1 MRARRSPYRPLKR
14 TRTMSK
20 TPGTP
25 GTTDTPDIL
34 AINCAVALE
43 AAEAQNDASD
53 DALPRFSLLAYTG
66 GPIRTLGF
74 AYPVVV
80 NLDGMNI
87 PAQRRPV
94 RFQHSAFEGVGH
106 TERIA
111 IEDGT
116 LVAEGVV
123 SRDTPAAQEI
133 VASGKKGFPWQASI
147 GASVDELEFIKRDVS
162 VTVNGR
168 KFNGPIYV
176 AHKTTLN
183 EISFVDLGAD
193 QQTRARIAAQ
203 HQKEASAMSDP
214 RNPQTSHTS
223 DTDVTA
229 TEPAPDA
236 SDGNAATDS
245 GSTSRSSASIAASD
259 PAAEIDQ
266 ITARA
271 RNESTRRQRIQE
283 MTAEM
288 LAQRPELA
296 DDLGKLAHAALE
308 AGWKPD
314 KYQLEVMRLSR
325 SYNGIGGPRRQEER
339 LDGSVIEAAL
349 CVAGGLDTELLE
361 SQFAERTLDAANRQ
375 YRHGLG
381 LCDTLLIFAQA
392 NGYRG
397 VSRGNLK
404 DLLQFAFS
412 DVQASGGG
420 FSTLSLPG
428 ILSNVANKFLRAGFE
443 AVESTWR
450 DVAAIRSV
458 RDFKQVSSYSLTGG
472 FVYEEIPPGG
482 ELKHATVGETAYT
495 NQAKTYGRMFGIDR
509 RDLINDDLDALTAV
523 PRRLGRGGAL
533 KLNEVFWSTFLNN
546 AAFFAAGNNN
556 YADGV
561 DTALGIDALTQAE
574 TLFLDQTD
582 PDGHPLAVAPVIL
595 LVPNALYV
603 PATQIMN
610 STELRDPAST
620 KKTPVANP
628 HAGKFRPVRASYL
641 SNPKYT
647 GYSSKAWYVL
657 ADPGDMPVI
666 EVAFLNGQQQ
676 PTVESAD
683 ADFNNL
689 GIQMRGYHDFGVAL
703 QEGSAAR
710 VEIVP
715 FRWWRGEVLVA

>member
-1 MRARRSPYRPLKR
+1 M
-14 TRTMSK
+14 TK
-20 TPGTP
+20 TE
-25 GTTDTPDIL
+25 TPDIL
-34 AINCAVALE
+34 AFDCAVAIE
-43 AAEAQNDASD
+43 AAAAPDGDSGD
-53 DALPRFSLLAYTG
+53 DALPKFSMIAYTG

-80 NLDGMNI
+80 NLDGMQI
-87 PAQRRPV
+87 PTQRRPV

-111 IEDGT
+111 VEDGT
-116 LVAEGVV
+116 LVAEGLV
-123 SRDTPAAQEI
+123 SRDTKAAQEI

-147 GASVDELEFIKRDVS
+147 GASVEEIEFIKRGVS

-168 KFNGPIYV
+168 KFTGPVYV
-176 AHKTTLN
+176 AHKTSLN

-203 HQKEASAMSDP
+203 HMQETHTMADTQNTQESGAASTDESTKTAGSIEASQPATAQ
-214 RNPQTSHTS
+214 RNGTI
-223 DTDVTA
+223 
-229 TEPAPDA
+229 
-236 SDGNAATDS
+236 N
-245 GSTSRSSASIAASD
+245 ASD

-271 RNESTRRQRIQE
+271 RAESERRQRIQE
-283 MTAEM
+283 MTAEV

-325 SYNGIGGPRRQEER
+325 SYNGIGGPRRQDER
-339 LDGSVIEAAL
+339 LDGSVIEAAM
-349 CVAGGLDTELLE
+349 CMAGGLEPDTLE
-361 SQFAERTLDAANRQ
+361 AQFPERTLDAAQRQ

-381 LCDTLLIFAQA
+381 LCETLLIFAQA

-397 VSRGNLK
+397 YGRSDLK
-404 DLLQFAFS
+404 GLLQFAFA
-412 DVQASGGG
+412 DVQAAGL
-420 FSTLSLPG
+420 STMSLPG

-450 DVAAIRSV
+450 DIAAIRSV

-533 KLNEVFWSTFLNN
+533 KLNEVFWKTFLNN
-546 AAFFAAGNNN
+546 AAFFAAGNGN
-556 YADGV
+556 YAEGV
-561 DTALGIDALTQAE
+561 DTAFGIDSLTQAE

-628 HAGKFRPVRASYL
+628 HAGKFRPVRSSYL
-641 SNPKYT
+641 SNPKYAGFST
-647 GYSSKAWYVL
+647 KAWYVL
-657 ADPGDMPVI
+657 ADPSDMPVV

-703 QEGSAAR
+703 QE
-710 VEIVP
+710 P
-715 FRWWRGEVLVA
+715 RGGVKLKGEA

>member
-1 MRARRSPYRPLKR
+1 M
-14 TRTMSK
+14 
-20 TPGTP
+20 
-25 GTTDTPDIL
+25 TTTPDIL
-34 AINCAVALE
+34 SINCEVAIE
-43 AAEAQNDASD
+43 AAASEQGD
-53 DALPRFSLLAYTG
+53 NALPRFSMIAYTG

-80 NLDGMNI
+80 NLDGMTI
-87 PAQRRPV
+87 PTQQRPV
-94 RFQHSAFEGVGH
+94 RFQHSALEGVGH
-106 TERIA
+106 TQRIA
-111 IEDGT
+111 IEDGK
-116 LVAEGVV
+116 LIAEGVV

-162 VTVNGR
+162 VTINGR
-168 KFNGPIYV
+168 KFSGPIYV

-193 QQTRARIAAQ
+193 QQTSARIAAQ
-203 HQKEASAMSDP
+203 HQQENTPMPDAQKNHDNVSVTDETKNVSAGSIEASQP
-214 RNPQTSHTS
+214 NPAH
-223 DTDVTA
+223 
-229 TEPAPDA
+229 
-236 SDGNAATDS
+236 
-245 GSTSRSSASIAASD
+245 RSSTLNASD

-271 RNESTRRQRIQE
+271 RNESQRRQRIQE
-283 MTAEM
+283 MTAEV
-288 LAQRPELA
+288 LASRPELA
-296 DDLGKLAHAALE
+296 DELGKLAHAALE

-314 KYQLEVMRLSR
+314 KYQLEVMRLGR
-325 SYNGIGGPRRQEER
+325 SYNGIGGPRRQDDR
-339 LDGSVIEAAL
+339 LDGSVVEAAM
-349 CVAGGLDTELLE
+349 CMAGGLETETLE
-361 SQFAERTLDAANRQ
+361 GNFSERTLDAASRQ

-381 LCDTLLIFAQA
+381 LCETLLIFAQA

-397 VSRGNLK
+397 YGRSDLK
-404 DLLQFAFS
+404 GLLQFAFA
-412 DVQASGGG
+412 DVQAAGL
-420 FSTLSLPG
+420 STMSLPG
-428 ILSNVANKFLRAGFE
+428 ILSNVANKFLRAGFD

-450 DVAAIRSV
+450 DIAALRSV

-472 FVYEEIPPGG
+472 FVYEEIAPGG

-546 AAFFAAGNNN
+546 AGFFTAGNNN
-556 YADGV
+556 YAEGM

-574 TLFLDQTD
+574 TMFLDQTD

-628 HAGKFRPVRASYL
+628 HAGKFRPVRSSYL
-641 SNPKYT
+641 SNTNYT
-647 GYSSKAWYVL
+647 GNSTKAWYLL
-657 ADPGDMPVI
+657 ADPNDMPVI

-689 GIQMRGYHDFGVAL
+689 GIQMRGYHDFGCAL
-703 QEGSAAR
+703 QE
-710 VEIVP
+710 P
-715 FRWWRGEVLVA
+715 RGGVRMKGEA

>member
-1 MRARRSPYRPLKR
+1 
-14 TRTMSK
+14 MS
-20 TPGTP
+20 T
-25 GTTDTPDIL
+25 TPDIL
-34 AINCAVALE
+34 AINCEVAIE
-43 AAEAQNDASD
+43 AAGPSGGGNGADG
-53 DALPRFSLLAYTG
+53 LPKFSMVAYTG

-80 NLDGMNI
+80 NLDGMTI
-87 PAQRRPV
+87 PTQQRPV
-94 RFQHSAFEGVGH
+94 RFQHSALEGVGH
-106 TERIA
+106 TQRIA
-111 IEDGT
+111 IEDGK
-116 LVAEGVV
+116 LIAEGVV

-147 GASVDELEFIKRDVS
+147 GASVDELEFIKRDVA
-162 VTVNGR
+162 VTVNRR
-168 KFNGPIYV
+168 KFTGPIYV

-193 QQTRARIAAQ
+193 QQTSARIAAHHPHEHPP
-203 HQKEASAMSDP
+203 HQQQSMQQENGSMPETPNDQTPAITTTANTQTAQTTIEAQ
-214 RNPQTSHTS
+214 QTSPG
-223 DTDVTA
+223 A
-229 TEPAPDA
+229 PAPKTRMP
-236 SDGNAATDS
+236 GIT
-245 GSTSRSSASIAASD
+245 ASD

-266 ITARA
+266 ITAKARA
-271 RNESTRRQRIQE
+271 ESERRQRIQE
-283 MTAEM
+283 MTAEV

-296 DDLGKLAHAALE
+296 DELGKLAHAALE
-308 AGWKPD
+308 AGWKTD
-314 KYQLEVMRLSR
+314 KYQLELMRIGR
-325 SYNGIGGPRRQEER
+325 SFHGIGGPRRQDDR
-339 LDGSVIEAAL
+339 LNGPVIEAAL
-349 CVAGGLDTELLE
+349 CFAGGLDTETLE
-361 SQFAERTLDAANRQ
+361 ANFSEQTLDAASRQ

-381 LCDTLLIFAQA
+381 LCETLLIFAQA

-397 VSRGNLK
+397 YGRSDLK
-404 DLLQFAFS
+404 GLLQFAFA
-412 DVQASGGG
+412 DVQAAGL
-420 FSTLSLPG
+420 STMSLPG
-428 ILSNVANKFLRAGFE
+428 ILSNVANKFLRAGFD

-450 DVAAIRSV
+450 DIAAIRSV

-472 FVYEEIPPGG
+472 FVYEEIAPGG

-546 AAFFAAGNNN
+546 AGFFTAGNNN
-556 YADGV
+556 YAEGA

-574 TLFLDQTD
+574 TMFLDQTD

-603 PATQIMN
+603 PATQVMN
-610 STELRDPAST
+610 STELRDPGSS

-628 HAGKFRPVRASYL
+628 HAGKFRPVRSSYL
-641 SNPKYT
+641 SNTNYT
-647 GYSSKAWYVL
+647 GNSTKAWYLL
-657 ADPGDMPVI
+657 ADPNDMPVI

-703 QEGSAAR
+703 QE
-710 VEIVP
+710 P
-715 FRWWRGEVLVA
+715 RGGVKLKGEA

>member
-1 MRARRSPYRPLKR
+1 M
-14 TRTMSK
+14 TT
-20 TPGTP
+20 TPA
-25 GTTDTPDIL
+25 TTEPPDIL
-34 AINCAVALE
+34 AMDCEVAIE
-43 AAEAQNDASD
+43 AAAPSTEDGTDES
-53 DALPRFSLLAYTG
+53 LPRFSMVAYTG

-80 NLDGMNI
+80 NLDGMKI
-87 PAQRRPV
+87 PTQRRPV

-111 IEDGT
+111 VENGKLLAD
-116 LVAEGVV
+116 GVV
-123 SRDTPAAQEI
+123 SRDTTAAQEI
-133 VASGKKGFPWQASI
+133 VVSGKKGFPWQASI
-147 GASVDELEFIKRDVS
+147 GASVDELEFIKRDVA

-168 KFNGPIYV
+168 KFKGPIYI

-203 HQKEASAMSDP
+203 HLKETQAMPDAH
-214 RNPQTSHTS
+214 SH
-223 DTDVTA
+223 DTDV
-229 TEPAPDA
+229 
-236 SDGNAATDS
+236 AATDS
-245 GSTSRSSASIAASD
+245 APTNDITPQAPLQPQRNSNITASD

-266 ITARA
+266 ITSRARA
-271 RNESTRRQRIQE
+271 ESDRRQRIQA
-283 MTAEM
+283 MTAEV
-288 LAQRPELA
+288 LTQRPELA
-296 DDLGKLAHAALE
+296 DDLGRLAHAALE

-325 SYNGIGGPRRQEER
+325 TYEGIGGPRSQSDRIE
-339 LDGSVIEAAL
+339 GSIIEAAL
-349 CVAGGLDTELLE
+349 CFAGGLESETLE
-361 SQFAERTLDAANRQ
+361 SQFSERTLDAANRE

-381 LCDTLLIFAQA
+381 LCETLLIFAQA

-397 VSRGNLK
+397 FGRSDLK
-404 DLLQFAFS
+404 GLLQFAFS
-412 DVQASGGG
+412 GDMQASG
-420 FSTLSLPG
+420 FSTMSLPG
-428 ILSNVANKFLRAGFE
+428 ILSNVANKFLRAGFD

-450 DVAAIRSV
+450 DIAAIRTV
-458 RDFKQVSSYSLTGG
+458 RDFKQVSSYSLSGG

-482 ELKHATVGETAYT
+482 ELKHASVGETAYT

-533 KLNEVFWSTFLNN
+533 KLNDVFWAEFLSN
-546 AAFFAAGNNN
+546 AAFFVAGNNN

-561 DTALGIDALTQAE
+561 TTALGIDALTQAE
-574 TLFLDQTD
+574 TMFLDQTD
-582 PDGHPLAVAPVIL
+582 PDGHPLAVAPVIM

-610 STELRDPAST
+610 STELRDPSSS
-620 KKTPVANP
+620 KKTPVSNP
-628 HAGKFRPVRASYL
+628 HAGKFRPVRSSYL

-647 GYSSKAWYVL
+647 GASGLAWYIL
-657 ADPGDMPVI
+657 ADPADMPVI

-689 GIQMRGYHDFGVAL
+689 GIQMRGYHDFGVAK
-703 QEGSAAR
+703 QE
-710 VEIVP
+710 P
-715 FRWWRGEVLVA
+715 RGGVKMKGEA

>member
-1 MRARRSPYRPLKR
+1 M
-14 TRTMSK
+14 
-20 TPGTP
+20 
-25 GTTDTPDIL
+25 TTTPDIL
-34 AINCAVALE
+34 AINCEVEIE
-43 AAEAQNDASD
+43 AAASEQSD
-53 DALPRFSLLAYTG
+53 GALPRFSMVAYTG

-80 NLDGMNI
+80 NLDGMTI
-87 PAQRRPV
+87 PTQQRPV
-94 RFQHSAFEGVGH
+94 RFQHSALEGVGH
-106 TERIA
+106 TQRIA
-111 IEDGT
+111 IEDGK
-116 LVAEGVV
+116 LFSEGVV

-147 GASVDELEFIKRDVS
+147 GASVDELEFIKRDVA
-162 VTVNGR
+162 VTINGR
-168 KFNGPIYV
+168 KFTGPIYV

-193 QQTRARIAAQ
+193 QQTSATIAAQ
-203 HQKEASAMSDP
+203 HTTNQEK
-214 RNPQTSHTS
+214 QTMPDTS
-223 DTDVTA
+223 KDQSTT
-229 TEPAPDA
+229 T
-236 SDGNAATDS
+236 SQ
-245 GSTSRSSASIAASD
+245 GSTSIEASQPTPTPPMSQSLNQTANITASD

-266 ITARA
+266 ITTRA
-271 RNESTRRQRIQE
+271 RNESQRRVQIQE
-283 MTAEM
+283 MTAEV
-288 LAQRPELA
+288 LASRPELA
-296 DDLGKLAHAALE
+296 DELGKLAHAALE

-314 KYQLEVMRLSR
+314 KYQLEVMRLGR
-325 SYNGIGGPRRQEER
+325 SYNGIGGPRRQDDR
-339 LDGSVIEAAL
+339 LDGSVVEAAM
-349 CVAGGLDTELLE
+349 CMAGGLETETLE
-361 SQFAERTLDAANRQ
+361 TNFSERTLDAANRQ

-381 LCDTLLIFAQA
+381 LCETLLIFAQA

-397 VSRGNLK
+397 YGRSDLK
-404 DLLQFAFS
+404 GLLQFAFA
-412 DVQASGGG
+412 DVQAAGL
-420 FSTLSLPG
+420 STMSLPG
-428 ILSNVANKFLRAGFE
+428 ILSNVANKFLRAGFD

-450 DVAAIRSV
+450 DIAAIRSV

-472 FVYEEIPPGG
+472 FVYEEIAPGG

-546 AAFFAAGNNN
+546 AGFFTAGNKN
-556 YADGV
+556 YAEGAE
-561 DTALGIDALTQAE
+561 TALGIDALTQAE
-574 TLFLDQTD
+574 TMFLDQTD

-603 PATQIMN
+603 PATQVMN

-628 HAGKFRPVRASYL
+628 HAGKFRPVRSSYL
-641 SNPKYT
+641 SNTNYPGNST
-647 GYSSKAWYVL
+647 KAWYLL
-657 ADPGDMPVI
+657 ADPNDMPVI

-689 GIQMRGYHDFGVAL
+689 GIQMRGYHDFGCAL
-703 QEGSAAR
+703 QE
-710 VEIVP
+710 P
-715 FRWWRGEVLVA
+715 RGGIRMKGEA

>member
-1 MRARRSPYRPLKR
+1 M
-14 TRTMSK
+14 TQK
-20 TPGTP
+20 T
-25 GTTDTPDIL
+25 DVPDIL
-34 AINCAVALE
+34 AIDCEVAIE
-43 AAEAQNDASD
+43 AAAPAAEDSGEPR
-53 DALPRFSLLAYTG
+53 LPRFSMIAYTG

-74 AYPVVV
+74 SYPVVV
-80 NLDGMNI
+80 NLDGMSI
-87 PAQRRPV
+87 PTQRRPV

-111 IEDGT
+111 VEDGQ
-116 LVAEGVV
+116 LVADGLV
-123 SRDTPAAQEI
+123 SRDTAAAQEI

-147 GASVDELEFIKRDVS
+147 GASVDELEFIKRDVA

-203 HQKEASAMSDP
+203 HQKETQAMPDHRTP
-214 RNPQTSHTS
+214 KNPGNA
-223 DTDVTA
+223 DATA
-229 TEPAPDA
+229 TDPAPANDDTTIEA
-236 SDGNAATDS
+236 TQPAPQRQNGN
-245 GSTSRSSASIAASD
+245 IAASD

-271 RNESTRRQRIQE
+271 RAESERRQRIQA
-283 MTAEM
+283 MTAEV

-296 DDLGKLAHAALE
+296 DDLGRLAHAALE
-308 AGWKPD
+308 AGWKPE
-314 KYQLEVMRLSR
+314 KLQLEFLRLGR
-325 SYNGIGGPRRQEER
+325 TYEGVGGPRPQSER
-339 LDGSVIEAAL
+339 IEGSMIEAAL
-349 CVAGGLDTELLE
+349 CMAGGLDPETMQA
-361 SQFAERTLDAANRQ
+361 QFSERTLDAASRE

-381 LCDTLLIFAQA
+381 LCETLLIFAQA

-397 VSRGNLK
+397 FGRSDLK
-404 DLLQFAFS
+404 GLLQFAFTN
-412 DVQASGGG
+412 DMQASG
-420 FSTLSLPG
+420 FSTMTLPG
-428 ILSNVANKFLRAGFE
+428 ILSNVANKFLRAGFD

-450 DVAAIRSV
+450 DIAALRSV
-458 RDFKQVSSYSLTGG
+458 RDFKQISSYSLTGG
-472 FVYEEIPPGG
+472 FVYEEIAPGG

-533 KLNEVFWSTFLNN
+533 KLNDVFWAEFLNN
-546 AAFFAAGNNN
+546 AGFFAAGNSN
-556 YADGV
+556 YAEGV
-561 DTALGIDALTQAE
+561 GTALGIDALTQAE
-574 TLFLDQTD
+574 TMFLDQTD

-595 LVPNALYV
+595 LVPNGLYV
-603 PATQIMN
+603 PATQVMN
-610 STELRDPAST
+610 STELRDPSST

-628 HAGKFRPVRASYL
+628 HAGKFRPVRSSYL

-647 GYSSKAWYVL
+647 GASGLAWYIL
-657 ADPGDMPVI
+657 ADPADMPVI

-689 GIQMRGYHDFGVAL
+689 GIQMRGYHDFGVAK
-703 QEGSAAR
+703 QE
-710 VEIVP
+710 P
-715 FRWWRGEVLVA
+715 RGGVKMKGEA

>member
-1 MRARRSPYRPLKR
+1 M
-14 TRTMSK
+14 TK
-20 TPGTP
+20 T
-25 GTTDTPDIL
+25 TPDIL
-34 AINCAVALE
+34 AIDCEVAIE
-43 AAEAQNDASD
+43 AAAPSAEGGGESR
-53 DALPRFSLLAYTG
+53 LPRFSMIAYTG

-74 AYPVVV
+74 SYPVVV
-80 NLDGMNI
+80 NLDGMKI
-87 PAQRRPV
+87 PTQRRPV

-111 IEDGT
+111 VEDGQ
-116 LVAEGVV
+116 LIAEGLV

-147 GASVDELEFIKRDVS
+147 GASVDELEFIKRDVA

-193 QQTRARIAAQ
+193 QQTQARIAAQ
-203 HQKEASAMSDP
+203 HHKETQAMPDP
-214 RNPQTSHTS
+214 RNTQTPGTA
-223 DTDVTA
+223 DVTA
-229 TEPAPDA
+229 ADTASDDTTIDATQPAPQRR
-236 SDGNAATDS
+236 SGNVT
-245 GSTSRSSASIAASD
+245 ASD

-271 RNESTRRQRIQE
+271 RNEADRRQRIQA
-283 MTAEM
+283 MTAEV
-288 LAQRPELA
+288 LTQRPELA
-296 DDLGKLAHAALE
+296 DDLGRLAHAALE

-325 SYNGIGGPRRQEER
+325 TYEGVGGPRPQSDRVE
-339 LDGSVIEAAL
+339 GSIIEAAL
-349 CVAGGLDTELLE
+349 CMAGGLDPETLTA
-361 SQFAERTLDAANRQ
+361 QFGERTVEAASRE

-381 LCDTLLIFAQA
+381 LCETLLIFAQA

-397 VSRGNLK
+397 FGRSDLK
-404 DLLQFAFS
+404 GLLQFAFAN
-412 DVQASGGG
+412 DMQAAG
-420 FSTLSLPG
+420 FSTMTLPG
-428 ILSNVANKFLRAGFE
+428 ILSNVANKFLRAGFD

-450 DVAAIRSV
+450 DIAGIRSV

-472 FVYEEIPPGG
+472 FVYEEIAPGG

-533 KLNEVFWSTFLNN
+533 KLNDVFWAEFLSN
-546 AAFFAAGNNN
+546 AAFFTAGNNN

-561 DTALGIDALTQAE
+561 GTALGIDALTQAE
-574 TLFLDQTD
+574 TMFLDQTD

-595 LVPNALYV
+595 LVPNGLYV

-610 STELRDPAST
+610 STELRDPSST
-620 KKTPVANP
+620 KKTPVSNP
-628 HAGKFRPVRASYL
+628 HAGKFRPVRSSYL

-647 GYSSKAWYVL
+647 GASGLAWYIL
-657 ADPGDMPVI
+657 ADPADMPVV

-689 GIQMRGYHDFGVAL
+689 GIQMRGYHDFGVAK
-703 QEGSAAR
+703 QE
-710 VEIVP
+710 P
-715 FRWWRGEVLVA
+715 RGGVKMKGEA

>member
-1 MRARRSPYRPLKR
+1 MTTRSE
-14 TRTMSK
+14 
-20 TPGTP
+20 TPEQ
-25 GTTDTPDIL
+25 L
-34 AINCAVALE
+34 ALGCEVTIE
-43 AAEAQNDASD
+43 AAAHPDGGSSGSD
-53 DALPRFSLLAYTG
+53 TLPKFSMVAYTG

-80 NLDGMNI
+80 NLDGMKI
-87 PAQRRPV
+87 PAQQRPV
-94 RFQHSAFEGVGH
+94 RFQHSALEGVGH

-111 IEDGT
+111 IENGK
-116 LVAEGVV
+116 LIAEGVV
-123 SRDTPAAQEI
+123 SRDTKAAQEI

-147 GASVDELEFIKRDVS
+147 GASVDELEFIKRDVA

-168 KFNGPIYV
+168 KFKGPIYI

-193 QQTRARIAAQ
+193 QHTRARIAAQ
-203 HQKEASAMSDP
+203 HQEEIQDMPDSQ
-214 RNPQTSHTS
+214 NPGTPH
-223 DTDVTA
+223 VTA
-229 TEPAPDA
+229 TNPASA
-236 SDGNAATDS
+236 GSD
-245 GSTSRSSASIAASD
+245 STVESKQPSAPRRTANITASD

-266 ITARA
+266 ITSRARA
-271 RNESTRRQRIQE
+271 ESERRQRIQA
-283 MTAEM
+283 MTAEV
-288 LAQRPELA
+288 LTQRPELA
-296 DDLGKLAHAALE
+296 DDLGRLAHAALE

-314 KYQLEVMRLSR
+314 KYQLEVMRLGR
-325 SYNGIGGPRRQEER
+325 SYEGIGGPRSQSDRIE
-339 LDGSVIEAAL
+339 GSIIEAAM
-349 CVAGGLDTELLE
+349 CVAGGLDTETLE
-361 SQFAERTLDAANRQ
+361 SQFTERTLDVAQRQ

-381 LCDTLLIFAQA
+381 LCETLLIFAQA

-397 VSRGNLK
+397 YGRSDLK
-404 DLLQFAFS
+404 GLLQFAFT
-412 DVQASGGG
+412 DVQAAGL
-420 FSTLSLPG
+420 STMSLPG

-450 DVAAIRSV
+450 ELAAIRSV

-472 FVYEEIPPGG
+472 FVYEEIAPGG

-533 KLNEVFWSTFLNN
+533 KLNEVFWSAFLNN

-556 YADGV
+556 YAEGV
-561 DTALGIDALTQAE
+561 GTALGIDALTQAE

-610 STELRDPAST
+610 STELRDPSST

-628 HAGKFRPVRASYL
+628 HAGKFRPVRSSYL

-647 GYSSKAWYVL
+647 GFSSLAWYVL
-657 ADPGDMPVI
+657 ADPNDMPVI

-703 QEGSAAR
+703 QE
-710 VEIVP
+710 P
-715 FRWWRGEVLVA
+715 RGGVKMKGEA

>member
-1 MRARRSPYRPLKR
+1 M
-14 TRTMSK
+14 
-20 TPGTP
+20 
-25 GTTDTPDIL
+25 TTTPDIL
-34 AINCAVALE
+34 AINCEVAIE
-43 AAEAQNDASD
+43 AAANEDGGK
-53 DALPRFSLLAYTG
+53 ALPRFSMVAYTG

-80 NLDGMNI
+80 NLDGMTI
-87 PAQRRPV
+87 PTQQRPV
-94 RFQHSAFEGVGH
+94 RFQHSALEGVGH
-106 TERIA
+106 TQRIA
-111 IEDGT
+111 IEDGK
-116 LVAEGVV
+116 LIAEGVV

-147 GASVDELEFIKRDVS
+147 GASVDELEFIKRDVA
-162 VTVNGR
+162 VTINGR
-168 KFNGPIYV
+168 KFKGPIYI

-193 QQTRARIAAQ
+193 QQTSARIAAQ
-203 HQKEASAMSDP
+203 HQQENTPMPDPQKNHDNVSVTDETKNVSAGSVEASQPTAAH
-214 RNPQTSHTS
+214 RTSTL
-223 DTDVTA
+223 
-229 TEPAPDA
+229 
-236 SDGNAATDS
+236 N
-245 GSTSRSSASIAASD
+245 ASD

-266 ITARA
+266 ITAKARA
-271 RNESTRRQRIQE
+271 ESERRRRIQD
-283 MTAEM
+283 MTAEV
-288 LAQRPELA
+288 LASRPELA
-296 DDLGKLAHAALE
+296 DELGKLAHAALE

-314 KYQLEVMRLSR
+314 KYQLEVMRLGR
-325 SYNGIGGPRRQEER
+325 SYNGIGGPRRQDDR
-339 LDGSVIEAAL
+339 LDGSVVEAAM
-349 CVAGGLDTELLE
+349 CMAGGLETETLE
-361 SQFAERTLDAANRQ
+361 AQFSERTLDAAQRQ

-381 LCDTLLIFAQA
+381 LCETLLIFAQA

-397 VSRGNLK
+397 YGRSDLK
-404 DLLQFAFS
+404 GLLQFAFA
-412 DVQASGGG
+412 DVQAAGL
-420 FSTLSLPG
+420 STMSLPG
-428 ILSNVANKFLRAGFE
+428 ILSNVANKFLRAGFD

-450 DVAAIRSV
+450 DIAAIRSV

-472 FVYEEIPPGG
+472 FVYEEIAPGG

-546 AAFFAAGNNN
+546 AGFFTAGNNN
-556 YADGV
+556 YAEGV
-561 DTALGIDALTQAE
+561 ETALGIDALTQAE
-574 TLFLDQTD
+574 TMFLDQTD

-603 PATQIMN
+603 PATQVMN

-628 HAGKFRPVRASYL
+628 HAGKFRPVRSSYL
-641 SNPKYT
+641 SNTNYAGNST
-647 GYSSKAWYVL
+647 KAWYLL
-657 ADPGDMPVI
+657 ADPNDMPVI

-689 GIQMRGYHDFGVAL
+689 GIQMRGYHDFGCAL
-703 QEGSAAR
+703 QE
-710 VEIVP
+710 P
-715 FRWWRGEVLVA
+715 RGGVRMKGEA

>member
-1 MRARRSPYRPLKR
+1 M
-14 TRTMSK
+14 TQK
-20 TPGTP
+20 T
-25 GTTDTPDIL
+25 DVPDIL
-34 AINCAVALE
+34 AIDCEVAIE
-43 AAEAQNDASD
+43 AAAAASD
-53 DALPRFSLLAYTG
+53 DSGESMLPRFSMVAYTG

-80 NLDGMNI
+80 NLDGMKI

-111 IEDGT
+111 VEEGQ
-116 LVAEGVV
+116 LVADGVV
-123 SRDTPAAQEI
+123 SRDTAAAQEI

-147 GASVDELEFIKRDVS
+147 GASVDELEFIKRDVA

-193 QQTRARIAAQ
+193 QQTQARIAAQ
-203 HQKEASAMSDP
+203 HHKETQAMPDHTTP
-214 RNPQTSHTS
+214 RGT
-223 DTDVTA
+223 DTDVA
-229 TEPAPDA
+229 ASDNGQAHDPAP
-236 SDGNAATDS
+236 
-245 GSTSRSSASIAASD
+245 STPPSPQRNGAIAASD

-271 RNESTRRQRIQE
+271 RAESDRRQRIQA
-283 MTAEM
+283 MTAEV

-296 DDLGKLAHAALE
+296 DDLGRLAHAALE

-314 KYQLEVMRLSR
+314 KYQLEVMRLGR
-325 SYNGIGGPRRQEER
+325 SYEGVGGPRPQSER
-339 LDGSVIEAAL
+339 IEGSIIEAAL
-349 CVAGGLDTELLE
+349 CIAGGLETQTLE
-361 SQFAERTLDAANRQ
+361 AQFNERTLDAASRE

-381 LCDTLLIFAQA
+381 LCETLLIFAQA

-397 VSRGNLK
+397 FGRSDLK
-404 DLLQFAFS
+404 GLLQFAFT
-412 DVQASGGG
+412 DVQAAG
-420 FSTLSLPG
+420 FSTMSLPG

-443 AVESTWR
+443 AVESSWR
-450 DVAAIRSV
+450 DIAALRSV

-472 FVYEEIPPGG
+472 FVYEEIAPGG

-533 KLNEVFWSTFLNN
+533 KLNDVFWAEFLNN
-546 AAFFAAGNNN
+546 AAFFVAGNNN
-556 YADGV
+556 YADGAG
-561 DTALGIDALTQAE
+561 TALGIDALTQAE
-574 TLFLDQTD
+574 TMFLDQTD

-595 LVPNALYV
+595 LVPNGLYV

-610 STELRDPAST
+610 STELRDPSST

-628 HAGKFRPVRASYL
+628 HAGKFRPVRSSYL

-647 GYSSKAWYVL
+647 GASSLAWYIL
-657 ADPGDMPVI
+657 ADPADMPVI

-689 GIQMRGYHDFGVAL
+689 GIQMRGYHDFGVAK
-703 QEGSAAR
+703 QE
-710 VEIVP
+710 P
-715 FRWWRGEVLVA
+715 RGGVKMKGEA

>member
-1 MRARRSPYRPLKR
+1 M
-14 TRTMSK
+14 
-20 TPGTP
+20 
-25 GTTDTPDIL
+25 TTTPDIL
-34 AINCAVALE
+34 AIDCEVAIE
-43 AAEAQNDASD
+43 AAAPPDGDSGGS
-53 DALPRFSLLAYTG
+53 DALPKFSMVAYTG

-80 NLDGMNI
+80 NLDGLKI
-87 PAQRRPV
+87 PAQQRPV
-94 RFQHSAFEGVGH
+94 RFQHSALEGVGH

-111 IEDGT
+111 IESGR
-116 LVAEGVV
+116 LIAEGVV
-123 SRDTPAAQEI
+123 SRDTAAAQEI

-147 GASVDELEFIKRDVS
+147 GASVDELEFIKRDVA

-168 KFNGPIYV
+168 KFKGPIYI

-203 HQKEASAMSDP
+203 HQQETQTMPDPQNNQDDAATTDDTSKNNAANIEASQPSPAQ
-214 RNPQTSHTS
+214 RNGTI
-223 DTDVTA
+223 
-229 TEPAPDA
+229 
-236 SDGNAATDS
+236 N
-245 GSTSRSSASIAASD
+245 ASD

-271 RNESTRRQRIQE
+271 RVESDRRQRIQE
-283 MTAEM
+283 MTAEL

-308 AGWKPD
+308 AGWKAD

-325 SYNGIGGPRRQEER
+325 SYNGIGGPRRQEDR

-349 CVAGGLDTELLE
+349 CIAGGLDTEVLE
-361 SQFAERTLDAANRQ
+361 GQFTERTLDAANRQ

-381 LCDTLLIFAQA
+381 LCDSLLIFAQA

-412 DVQASGGG
+412 DVQASG

-428 ILSNVANKFLRAGFE
+428 ILSNVANKFLRAGFD

-450 DVAAIRSV
+450 ELAAIRSV

-472 FVYEEIPPGG
+472 FVYEEIAPGG

-533 KLNEVFWSTFLNN
+533 KLNEVFWRAFLNN
-546 AAFFAAGNNN
+546 AAFFVAGNNN
-556 YADGV
+556 YAEGV
-561 DTALGIDALTQAE
+561 GTALGIDALTQAE

-628 HAGKFRPVRASYL
+628 HAGKFRPVRSSYL
-641 SNPKYT
+641 SNPKYA
-647 GYSSKAWYVL
+647 GYSTNAWYVL
-657 ADPGDMPVI
+657 ADPNDMPVI

-703 QEGSAAR
+703 QE
-710 VEIVP
+710 P
-715 FRWWRGEVLVA
+715 RGGVKMKGEA

>member
-1 MRARRSPYRPLKR
+1 MTTA
-14 TRTMSK
+14 TK
-20 TPGTP
+20 TE
-25 GTTDTPDIL
+25 TPDIL
-34 AINCAVALE
+34 AIGCEVAIE
-43 AAEAQNDASD
+43 AAAPPPSD
-53 DALPRFSLLAYTG
+53 GESGEGALPRFSMIAYTG
-66 GPIRTLGF
+66 GAIRTLGF

-80 NLDGMNI
+80 NLDGMSI

-111 IEDGT
+111 VEDGE

-123 SRDTPAAQEI
+123 SRNTRAAEEI

-147 GASVDELEFIKRDVS
+147 GASVDEIEFIKRDVA
-162 VTVNGR
+162 VTVNGK
-168 KFNGPIYV
+168 KFTGPVYV

-193 QQTRARIAAQ
+193 QQTQARIAAQ
-203 HQKEASAMSDP
+203 HHDEEIQAMPSHDLPGDTDLTAADQTPSAQAPPTKRNDPFAPSDP
-214 RNPQTSHTS
+214 TL
-223 DTDVTA
+223 
-229 TEPAPDA
+229 
-236 SDGNAATDS
+236 
-245 GSTSRSSASIAASD
+245 
-259 PAAEIDQ
+259 EIDQ

-271 RNESTRRQRIQE
+271 REETERRRRIQS
-283 MTAEM
+283 MTAEV

-296 DDLGKLAHAALE
+296 DDLGRLAHAALE
-308 AGWKPD
+308 AGWKPE
-314 KYQLEVMRLSR
+314 KLQLEFLRLGR
-325 SYNGIGGPRRQEER
+325 TYEGVAGPRPQAER
-339 LDGSVIEAAL
+339 VEGAMIEAAL
-349 CVAGGLDTELLE
+349 CMAGGLETPALE
-361 SQFAERTLDAANRQ
+361 AHFGERTLEAASRE

-381 LCDTLLIFAQA
+381 LCETLLIFAQA

-397 VSRGNLK
+397 FGRSDLK
-404 DLLQFAFS
+404 SLLQFAFAN
-412 DVQASGGG
+412 DMQASG
-420 FSTLSLPG
+420 FSTMSLPG

-450 DVAAIRSV
+450 EIAAIRSV

-472 FVYEEIPPGG
+472 FVYEEIAPGG
-482 ELKHATVGETAYT
+482 ELKHASVGETAYT

-533 KLNEVFWSTFLNN
+533 KLNDVFWAEFLSN
-546 AAFFAAGNNN
+546 AAFFAAENGN

-561 DTALGIDALTQAE
+561 GTALGIDALTQAE
-574 TLFLDQTD
+574 TMFLDQTD

-595 LVPNALYV
+595 LVPNGLYV

-628 HAGKFRPVRASYL
+628 HAGKFRPVRSSYL
-641 SNPKYT
+641 SNPKYS
-647 GYSSKAWYVL
+647 GASGLAWYLL
-657 ADPGDMPVI
+657 ADPADMPVI

-689 GIQMRGYHDFGVAL
+689 GIQMRGYHDFGVAK
-703 QEGSAAR
+703 QE
-710 VEIVP
+710 P
-715 FRWWRGEVLVA
+715 RGGVKMNGQ

>member
-1 MRARRSPYRPLKR
+1 M
-14 TRTMSK
+14 TK
-20 TPGTP
+20 TE
-25 GTTDTPDIL
+25 TPDIL
-34 AINCAVALE
+34 AFDCAVAIE
-43 AAEAQNDASD
+43 AAAAPAGDAGED
-53 DALPRFSLLAYTG
+53 TLPKFSMIAYTG

-74 AYPVVV
+74 VYPVVV
-80 NLDGMNI
+80 NLDGMQI
-87 PAQRRPV
+87 PTQRRPV

-111 IEDGT
+111 VEDGT
-116 LVAEGVV
+116 LVAEGLV
-123 SRDTPAAQEI
+123 SRDTKAAQEI

-147 GASVDELEFIKRDVS
+147 GASVDEIEFIKRGVS
-162 VTVNGR
+162 VSVNGR
-168 KFNGPIYV
+168 KFNGPVYV

-193 QQTRARIAAQ
+193 QETRARIAAQ
-203 HQKEASAMSDP
+203 HTQETQTMADTQNSHDDAAAPTDASTKAASIEASQIP
-214 RNPQTSHTS
+214 LTNRN
-223 DTDVTA
+223 DTI
-229 TEPAPDA
+229 
-236 SDGNAATDS
+236 S
-245 GSTSRSSASIAASD
+245 ASD

-271 RNESTRRQRIQE
+271 RAESERRQRIQE
-283 MTAEM
+283 MTAEV

-314 KYQLEVMRLSR
+314 KYQLEVMRLGR
-325 SYNGIGGPRRQEER
+325 SYTGIGGPRRQDDR
-339 LDGSVIEAAL
+339 LDGSVIEAAM
-349 CVAGGLDTELLE
+349 CMAGGLEPETLE
-361 SQFAERTLDAANRQ
+361 AQFSERSLDAAQRQ

-381 LCDTLLIFAQA
+381 LCETLLIFAQA

-397 VSRGNLK
+397 FGRSDLK
-404 DLLQFAFS
+404 GLLQFAFA
-412 DVQASGGG
+412 DVQAAGL
-420 FSTLSLPG
+420 STMSLPG

-450 DVAAIRSV
+450 DIAAIRSV

-482 ELKHATVGETAYT
+482 ELKHATAGEAAYT

-533 KLNEVFWSTFLNN
+533 KLNEVFWKTFLNN
-546 AAFFAAGNNN
+546 AAFFAAGNGN
-556 YADGV
+556 YAEGV
-561 DTALGIDALTQAE
+561 DTAFGIDSLTQAE

-628 HAGKFRPVRASYL
+628 HAGKFRPVRSSYL
-641 SNPKYT
+641 SNTNYT
-647 GYSSKAWYVL
+647 GNSTKAWYVL
-657 ADPGDMPVI
+657 ADPSDMPVV

-703 QEGSAAR
+703 QE
-710 VEIVP
+710 P
-715 FRWWRGEVLVA
+715 RGGVKLKGEA

>member
-1 MRARRSPYRPLKR
+1 MNE
-14 TRTMSK
+14 
-20 TPGTP
+20 
-25 GTTDTPDIL
+25 TPDIL
-34 AINCAVALE
+34 ALDCEVTIE
-43 AAEAQNDASD
+43 AAASSAND
-53 DALPRFSLLAYTG
+53 DAASGLPRFSMIAYTG
-66 GPIRTLGF
+66 GPIQTLGF

-80 NLDGMNI
+80 NLDGMRI

-111 IEDGT
+111 IENGN

-123 SRDTPAAQEI
+123 SRDTRAAREI
-133 VASGKKGFPWQASI
+133 VSSGKRGFPWQASI
-147 GASVDELEFIKRDVS
+147 GASVDEIEFIKRDVAIA
-162 VTVNGR
+162 VNGR
-168 KFNGPIYV
+168 TLTGPIYV

-193 QQTRARIAAQ
+193 QQTHARIAAQ
-203 HQKEASAMSDP
+203 HQENQNMPDP
-214 RNPQTSHTS
+214 QNE
-223 DTDVTA
+223 DVTV
-229 TEPAPDA
+229 TEESPSHDEVKAEAKP
-236 SDGNAATDS
+236 
-245 GSTSRSSASIAASD
+245 RSARGRGDITASD

-271 RNESTRRQRIQE
+271 RAESDRRQRIQA
-283 MTAEM
+283 MTAEV

-296 DDLGKLAHAALE
+296 DDLGRLAHAALE

-314 KYQLEVMRLSR
+314 KYQLEVMRLGR
-325 SYNGIGGPRRQEER
+325 SYEGVGGPRVQSER
-339 LDGSVIEAAL
+339 IEGSIIEAAL
-349 CVAGGLDTELLE
+349 CIAGGLDQTVLE
-361 SQFAERTLDAANRQ
+361 AQFAEQTLDAASRQ

-381 LCDTLLIFAQA
+381 LCETLLIFAQA

-397 VSRGNLK
+397 YGRSDLK
-404 DLLQFAFS
+404 GLLQFAFA
-412 DVQASGGG
+412 DVQGSGGGGG

-450 DVAAIRSV
+450 EIAAIRSV

-509 RDLINDDLDALTAV
+509 RDLINDDLDSLTAV

-533 KLNEVFWSTFLNN
+533 KLNEVFWAEFLNN
-546 AAFFAAGNNN
+546 LAFFIAGNNN
-556 YADGV
+556 YAEGA
-561 DTALGIDALTQAE
+561 DTALGIDSLTQAE
-574 TLFLDQTD
+574 QLFLDQTD
-582 PDGHPLAVAPVIL
+582 PDGHPLAVAPVIV

-620 KKTPVANP
+620 KKTPIANP
-628 HAGKFRPVRASYL
+628 HAGKFRPVRSSYL

-647 GYSSKAWYVL
+647 GNSAKAWYLL
-657 ADPGDMPVI
+657 ADPADMPVI
-666 EVAFLNGQQQ
+666 EVAFLNGQHQ

-683 ADFNNL
+683 ADFNTL
-689 GIQMRGYHDFGVAL
+689 GIQMRGYHDFGVAK
-703 QEGSAAR
+703 QE
-710 VEIVP
+710 P
-715 FRWWRGEVLVA
+715 RGGVKMKGEA

>member
-1 MRARRSPYRPLKR
+1 MIEP
-14 TRTMSK
+14 
-20 TPGTP
+20 
-25 GTTDTPDIL
+25 PDIL
-34 AINCAVALE
+34 AIGCDVAI
-43 AAEAQNDASD
+43 AAAAMSTNEDGDGS
-53 DALPRFSLLAYTG
+53 LPRFSMVAYTG

-80 NLDGMNI
+80 NLGGMKI
-87 PAQRRPV
+87 PTQRRPV

-111 IEDGT
+111 VENGKLI
-116 LVAEGVV
+116 AEGVV
-123 SRDTPAAQEI
+123 SRDTKAAQEI

-147 GASVDELEFIKRDVS
+147 GASVDELEFIKGPVA

-168 KFNGPIYV
+168 KFKGPLYV

-193 QQTRARIAAQ
+193 QKTRAKIAAQ
-203 HQKEASAMSDP
+203 HQMETHPMPDENITAAEDSPQNEAGKTP
-214 RNPQTSHTS
+214 PINPPNPT
-223 DTDVTA
+223 
-229 TEPAPDA
+229 
-236 SDGNAATDS
+236 
-245 GSTSRSSASIAASD
+245 GSINASD

-271 RNESTRRQRIQE
+271 RTESDRRTRIQE
-283 MTAEM
+283 MTAEL

-296 DDLGKLAHAALE
+296 DDLGRLAHAALE
-308 AGWKPD
+308 AGWKAD

-325 SYNGIGGPRRQEER
+325 SYEGIGGPRSQSDRIE
-339 LDGSVIEAAL
+339 GSIIEAAL
-349 CVAGGLDTELLE
+349 CFAGGLDSEALE
-361 SQFAERTLDAANRQ
+361 SQFSERTLDAANRE

-381 LCDTLLIFAQA
+381 LCETLLIFAQA

-397 VSRGNLK
+397 FGRSDLK
-404 DLLQFAFS
+404 GLLRFAFNS
-412 DVQASGGG
+412 DMQASG
-420 FSTLSLPG
+420 FSTMSLPG
-428 ILSNVANKFLRAGFE
+428 ILSNVANKFLRAGFD

-458 RDFKQVSSYSLTGG
+458 RDFKQISSYSLTGG
-472 FVYEEIPPGG
+472 FVYEEIAPGG

-533 KLNEVFWSTFLNN
+533 KLNEVFWITFLNN
-546 AAFFAAGNNN
+546 ASFFAAGNNN
-556 YADGV
+556 YVEGV
-561 DTALGIDALTQAE
+561 DTAMGIDALTQAE
-574 TLFLDQTD
+574 TLFLDQVD
-582 PDGHPLAVAPVIL
+582 PDGHPLAVAPTIL

-610 STELRDPAST
+610 STELRDPGSS
-620 KKTPVANP
+620 KKTPVSNP
-628 HAGKFRPVRASYL
+628 HAGKFRPVRSSYL

-647 GYSSKAWYVL
+647 GNSSKAWYVL
-657 ADPGDMPVI
+657 ADPNDMPVI

-703 QEGSAAR
+703 QE
-710 VEIVP
+710 P
-715 FRWWRGEVLVA
+715 RGGVKLKGEA

>member
-1 MRARRSPYRPLKR
+1 M
-14 TRTMSK
+14 TK
-20 TPGTP
+20 TEA
-25 GTTDTPDIL
+25 PDIL
-34 AINCAVALE
+34 AIDCEVTIE
-43 AAEAQNDASD
+43 AAAHPDGDGGGS
-53 DALPRFSLLAYTG
+53 DALPKFSMVAYTG

-80 NLDGMNI
+80 NLDGMKI
-87 PAQRRPV
+87 PTQQRPV
-94 RFQHSAFEGVGH
+94 RFQHSALEGVGH

-111 IEDGT
+111 IENGK
-116 LVAEGVV
+116 LIAEGVV
-123 SRDTPAAQEI
+123 SRDTAAAREI

-147 GASVDELEFIKRDVS
+147 GASVDELEFIKRGIS
-162 VTVNGR
+162 VAVNGR
-168 KFNGPIYV
+168 KFKGPIYI

-203 HQKEASAMSDP
+203 HPPHQENDAMA
-214 RNPQTSHTS
+214 
-223 DTDVTA
+223 DTPNDQVHA
-229 TEPAPDA
+229 TEPVQNMQTTPATIEAEQPPAPSVPTTRGA
-236 SDGNAATDS
+236 GIT
-245 GSTSRSSASIAASD
+245 ASD

-271 RNESTRRQRIQE
+271 RNESQRRQRIQE
-283 MTAEM
+283 MTAEV
-288 LAQRPELA
+288 LASRPELA
-296 DDLGKLAHAALE
+296 DELGKLAHAALE

-314 KYQLEVMRLSR
+314 KYQLEVMRLGR
-325 SYNGIGGPRRQEER
+325 SYNGIGGPRRQEDR
-339 LDGSVIEAAL
+339 LDGSIVEAAM
-349 CVAGGLDTELLE
+349 CMAGGLETQALE
-361 SQFAERTLDAANRQ
+361 AQFSERTLNTAQRQ

-381 LCDTLLIFAQA
+381 LCETLLIFAQA

-397 VSRGNLK
+397 YGRSDLK
-404 DLLQFAFS
+404 GLLQFAFA
-412 DVQASGGG
+412 DVQAAGL
-420 FSTLSLPG
+420 STMSLPG

-450 DVAAIRSV
+450 DIAAIRSV

-472 FVYEEIPPGG
+472 FVYEEIAPGG

-546 AAFFAAGNNN
+546 AAFFKASNNN
-556 YADGV
+556 YAEGV

-574 TLFLDQTD
+574 TMFLDQTD

-628 HAGKFRPVRASYL
+628 HAGKFRPVRSSYL
-641 SNPKYT
+641 SNTNYT
-647 GYSSKAWYVL
+647 GNSTKAWYVL
-657 ADPGDMPVI
+657 ADPNDMPVI

-703 QEGSAAR
+703 QE
-710 VEIVP
+710 P
-715 FRWWRGEVLVA
+715 RGGVKMKGEA

>member
-1 MRARRSPYRPLKR
+1 M
-14 TRTMSK
+14 TTK
-20 TPGTP
+20 TL
-25 GTTDTPDIL
+25 DIL
-34 AINCAVALE
+34 AIDCEVAIE
-43 AAEAQNDASD
+43 AAAPSTDEGGDSS
-53 DALPRFSLLAYTG
+53 LPRFSIIAYTG

-74 AYPVVV
+74 TYPVVV
-80 NLDGMNI
+80 NLDGMSI

-111 IEDGT
+111 IEEGS

-147 GASVDELEFIKRDVS
+147 GASVDEIEFIKRDVA

-193 QQTRARIAAQ
+193 QQTQARIAAQ
-203 HQKEASAMSDP
+203 HHEETQAMPDPQTPSTTDLTATAPASTSDNGAAEPSQPSAPP
-214 RNPQTSHTS
+214 RNS
-223 DTDVTA
+223 
-229 TEPAPDA
+229 
-236 SDGNAATDS
+236 N
-245 GSTSRSSASIAASD
+245 IAASD

-271 RNESTRRQRIQE
+271 RAEAERRQRIQA
-283 MTAEM
+283 MTAEV

-296 DDLGKLAHAALE
+296 DDLGRLAHAALE
-308 AGWKPD
+308 AGWKPE
-314 KYQLEVMRLSR
+314 KLQLEFLRIGRTYEGV
-325 SYNGIGGPRRQEER
+325 GGPRPQSER
-339 LDGSVIEAAL
+339 IEGSIIEAAL
-349 CVAGGLDTELLE
+349 CMAGGLEPETLE
-361 SQFAERTLDAANRQ
+361 AQFGERTLEAASRE

-381 LCDTLLIFAQA
+381 LCETLLIFAQA

-397 VSRGNLK
+397 FGRSDLK
-404 DLLQFAFS
+404 GLLQFAFAN
-412 DVQASGGG
+412 DIQAAG
-420 FSTLSLPG
+420 FSTMSLPG

-450 DVAAIRSV
+450 DIAAIRSV

-533 KLNEVFWSTFLNN
+533 KLNDVFWMEFLNN
-546 AAFFAAGNNN
+546 AAFFTAGNNN
-556 YADGV
+556 YADGAG
-561 DTALGIDALTQAE
+561 TALGIDSLTQAE
-574 TLFLDQTD
+574 TMFLDQTD

-595 LVPNALYV
+595 LVPNGLYV

-628 HAGKFRPVRASYL
+628 HAGKFRPVRSSYL

-647 GYSSKAWYVL
+647 GASGLAWYIL
-657 ADPGDMPVI
+657 ADPADMPVV

-689 GIQMRGYHDFGVAL
+689 GIQMRGYHDFGVAK
-703 QEGSAAR
+703 QE
-710 VEIVP
+710 P
-715 FRWWRGEVLVA
+715 RGGVKMKGEA

>member
-1 MRARRSPYRPLKR
+1 M
-14 TRTMSK
+14 
-20 TPGTP
+20 TP
-25 GTTDTPDIL
+25 GTTEPPDIL
-34 AINCAVALE
+34 AIDCDVAIE
-43 AAEAQNDASD
+43 AAAPAADSAGE
-53 DALPRFSLLAYTG
+53 DALPRFSMIAYTG
-66 GPIRTLGF
+66 GPIGTLGF

-80 NLDGMNI
+80 NLDGMRI

-111 IEDGT
+111 VEDGK

-123 SRDTPAAQEI
+123 SRDTAAAQEI

-147 GASVDELEFIKRDVS
+147 GASVDELEFIKRDVA

-168 KFNGPIYV
+168 KFNGPVYV

-203 HQKEASAMSDP
+203 HQQELHTMSDTQ
-214 RNPQTSHTS
+214 NDQDQATATS
-223 DTDVTA
+223 DPSSGDA
-229 TEPAPDA
+229 NDNGAKPAA
-236 SDGNAATDS
+236 SGTRTTN
-245 GSTSRSSASIAASD
+245 INASD

-271 RNESTRRQRIQE
+271 RTESDRRQRIQE
-283 MTAEM
+283 MTAEV

-325 SYNGIGGPRRQEER
+325 SYNGIGGPRRQDER

-349 CVAGGLDTELLE
+349 CIAGGLDTEVLE
-361 SQFAERTLDAANRQ
+361 SQFNERTLDAAGRQ

-381 LCDTLLIFAQA
+381 LCDTLLMFAQA

-404 DLLQFAFS
+404 DLLQFAFT
-412 DVQASGGG
+412 DVQASG

-450 DVAAIRSV
+450 DVAGIRSV

-556 YADGV
+556 YAEGV
-561 DTALGIDALTQAE
+561 DTALGIDSLTQAE

-628 HAGKFRPVRASYL
+628 HAGKFRPVRSSYL

-647 GYSSKAWYVL
+647 GNSTKAWYVL
-657 ADPGDMPVI
+657 ADPGDMPVV

-703 QEGSAAR
+703 QEPRGG
-710 VEIVP
+710 VKMK
-715 FRWWRGEVLVA
+715 GEV

>member
-1 MRARRSPYRPLKR
+1 MTA
-14 TRTMSK
+14 K
-20 TPGTP
+20 T
-25 GTTDTPDIL
+25 DLPDIL
-34 AINCAVALE
+34 AIDCEVAIE
-43 AAEAQNDASD
+43 AAAPATD
-53 DALPRFSLLAYTG
+53 DGGDTLPRFSMIAYTG

-74 AYPVVV
+74 SYPVVV
-80 NLDGMNI
+80 NLAGMSI
-87 PAQRRPV
+87 PTQRRPV

-111 IEDGT
+111 VEDGQ
-116 LVAEGVV
+116 LVAEGLV
-123 SRDTPAAQEI
+123 SRDTAAAQEI

-147 GASVDELEFIKRDVS
+147 GASVDELEFIKRDVA

-193 QQTRARIAAQ
+193 QQTQARIAAQ
-203 HQKEASAMSDP
+203 HHKEMQAMPDP
-214 RNPQTSHTS
+214 RNPEAT

-229 TEPAPDA
+229 TSPAPTNDSA
-236 SDGNAATDS
+236 TSTPADSQRSGNIT
-245 GSTSRSSASIAASD
+245 ASD

-271 RNESTRRQRIQE
+271 RSESDRRQRIQA
-283 MTAEM
+283 MTAEV

-325 SYNGIGGPRRQEER
+325 SYNGVGGPRRQEDR

-349 CVAGGLDTELLE
+349 CIAGGLDTDVLE

-412 DVQASGGG
+412 DVQASG

-450 DVAAIRSV
+450 DIAALRSV

-472 FVYEEIPPGG
+472 FVYEEIAPGG

-533 KLNEVFWSTFLNN
+533 KLNDVFWAEFLSN
-546 AAFFAAGNNN
+546 AAFFTAGNSN
-556 YADGV
+556 YAEGV
-561 DTALGIDALTQAE
+561 GTALGIDALTQAE
-574 TLFLDQTD
+574 TMFLDQTD

-595 LVPNALYV
+595 LVPNGLYV

-610 STELRDPAST
+610 STELRDPSST

-628 HAGKFRPVRASYL
+628 HAGKFRPVRSSYL
-641 SNPKYT
+641 NNPKYT
-647 GYSSKAWYVL
+647 GASGLAWYIL
-657 ADPGDMPVI
+657 ADPADMPVI

-689 GIQMRGYHDFGVAL
+689 GIQMRGYHDFGVAK
-703 QEGSAAR
+703 QE
-710 VEIVP
+710 P
-715 FRWWRGEVLVA
+715 RGGVKMKGEA

>member
-1 MRARRSPYRPLKR
+1 MTQTSN
-14 TRTMSK
+14 
-20 TPGTP
+20 
-25 GTTDTPDIL
+25 TPDIL
-34 AINCAVALE
+34 AISCEVAIEAVAP
-43 AAEAQNDASD
+43 DAGD
-53 DALPRFSLLAYTG
+53 GALPRFSMVAYTG

-80 NLDGMNI
+80 NLDGMTI
-87 PAQRRPV
+87 PTQRRPV

-111 IEDGT
+111 IEDGK
-116 LVAEGVV
+116 LIAEGVV
-123 SRDTPAAQEI
+123 SRDTKAAQEI

-147 GASVDELEFIKRDVS
+147 GASVDEIEFIKRDVA

-168 KFNGPIYV
+168 KFKGPVYI

-193 QQTRARIAAQ
+193 QQTSARIAAQ
-203 HQKEASAMSDP
+203 HQQHSTQQEIGSMPETPSDQAQTGETNASTAPTTIEAQQPAS
-214 RNPQTSHTS
+214 T
-223 DTDVTA
+223 V
-229 TEPAPDA
+229 PAPKTRTP
-236 SDGNAATDS
+236 GIT
-245 GSTSRSSASIAASD
+245 ASD

-266 ITARA
+266 ITAKARA
-271 RNESTRRQRIQE
+271 ESERRQRIQE
-283 MTAEM
+283 MTAEV

-296 DDLGKLAHAALE
+296 DELGKLAHAALE

-314 KYQLEVMRLSR
+314 KYQLELMRIGR
-325 SYNGIGGPRRQEER
+325 SYEGVAMPRRQEDR
-339 LDGSVIEAAL
+339 LNGSVIEAAL
-349 CVAGGLDTELLE
+349 CFAGGLDTETLE
-361 SQFAERTLDAANRQ
+361 ANFSEQTLDAANRQ

-381 LCDTLLIFAQA
+381 LCETLLIFAQA

-397 VSRGNLK
+397 YGRSDLK
-404 DLLQFAFS
+404 GLLQFAFA
-412 DVQASGGG
+412 DVQAAGL
-420 FSTLSLPG
+420 STMSLPG
-428 ILSNVANKFLRAGFE
+428 ILSNVANKFLRAGFD

-450 DVAAIRSV
+450 DIAAIRSV

-533 KLNEVFWSTFLNN
+533 KLNEVFWSTFLDN
-546 AAFFAAGNNN
+546 ATFFTASNNN
-556 YADGV
+556 YAEGA

-574 TLFLDQTD
+574 TMFLDQTD

-610 STELRDPAST
+610 STELRDPGSS

-628 HAGKFRPVRASYL
+628 HAGKFRPVRSSYL

-647 GYSSKAWYVL
+647 GNSTKAWYLL
-657 ADPGDMPVI
+657 ADPNDMPVI

-689 GIQMRGYHDFGVAL
+689 GIQMRGYHDFGCAL
-703 QEGSAAR
+703 QEPRGGVR
-710 VEIVP
+710 MK
-715 FRWWRGEVLVA
+715 GEV